1 VATRA
6 EIIDDFFR
14 NLDAYPD
21 VPYQPVGEILV
32 DECEKMG
39 PDGLWVSTA
48 AALLE
53 QESGG
58 KNVFGCDWGS
68 RWTTEPPYC
77 NVEITRERVKL
88 LISNFHQP
96 PAGVGQNGVGV
107 TQLTTMALVEAAEGM
122 GGAHLVR
129 QQMRVGFRYLNDLIA
144 RFGWPEGAAAYNA
157 GPGNLQ
163 SVMETYGADMARREH
178 EWATRLEVASDAQE
192 EPEEPAEETAEAP
205 VSLVPADFV
214 PLAPRPG
221 NYQDR
226 HPTRYEWREDVA
238 GVIRRLYKTFGS
250 AIHVNTY
257 VQHPGDENGRWAR
270 DTAAFDVWGEGG
282 RNDFLPSALGDE
294 VYDFLFTDPNPPNID
309 WIIYKREIW
318 TSATWSSRPWG
329 FDRFTWHDDHIH
341 VTYTG
346 DFRILD

>member
-1 VATRA
+1 MATRA
-6 EIIDDFFR
+6 EIIDEFFR
-14 NLDAYPD
+14 NLDAYPH

-39 PDGLWVSTA
+39 QEGLFVSTA

-58 KNVFGCDWGS
+58 KNVFGCDWGR
-68 RWTTEPPYC
+68 RWTTEPPFC
-77 NVEITRERVKL
+77 NVEVTLERVKL

-96 PAGVGQNGVGV
+96 PPGVGANGVGV
-107 TQLTTMALVEAAEGM
+107 TQLTSMSLVEAAEGI

-129 QQMRVGFRYLNDLIA
+129 HQMRVGLRYLNDLIA
-144 RFGWPEGAAAYNA
+144 RFGWPEGAAYNA

-163 SVMETYGADMARREH
+163 SVMDTYGASMARRER
-178 EWATRLEVASDAQE
+178 EWAARLEDADDATTVSEPGAE
-192 EPEEPAEETAEAP
+192 EPGEAP
-205 VSLVPADFV
+205 VSLVPADFA

-226 HPTRYEWREDVA
+226 HPTRYQWREDA
-238 GVIRRLYKTFGS
+238 AEVIRRLYQTFGS

-282 RNDFLPSALGDE
+282 RNDFLPPALGDE
-294 VYDFLFTDPNPPNID
+294 VYDFLFTDPNPPDID

-318 TSATWSSRPWG
+318 TRATWSSRPWG
-329 FDRFTWHDDHIH
+329 FDQFTFHDDHIH
-341 VTYTG
+341 VTYIG
-346 DFRILD
+346 EFRILD